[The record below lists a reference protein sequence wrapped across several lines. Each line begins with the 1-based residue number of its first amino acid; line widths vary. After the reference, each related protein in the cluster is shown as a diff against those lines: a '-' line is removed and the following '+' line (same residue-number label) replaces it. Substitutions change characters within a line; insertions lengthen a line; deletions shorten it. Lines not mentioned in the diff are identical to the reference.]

1 MVKLSVKKDMKTEQ
15 CRPTT
20 AFSVLAQKTHKTD
33 KINYFPFTSL
43 ESCSVVRMQ
52 QLFPQTTTKKKSC
65 IKPIHKYNKCTCL
78 LIYSFDSYDKLN
90 VFAFAVL
97 CKSLEPHIISIYS
110 PSRETVF

>member
-43 ESCSVVRMQ
+43 ESVAVWLECNSFPPKL
-52 QLFPQTTTKKKSC
+52 QLRKKLYKTNPQ
-65 IKPIHKYNKCTCL
+65 
-78 LIYSFDSYDKLN
+78 
-90 VFAFAVL
+90 V
-97 CKSLEPHIISIYS
+97 
-110 PSRETVF
+110 

>member
-43 ESCSVVRMQ
+43 ESVAVWLECNS
-52 QLFPQTTTKKKSC
+52 FSPQTATKKK
-65 IKPIHKYNKCTCL
+65 
-78 LIYSFDSYDKLN
+78 
-90 VFAFAVL
+90 VV
-97 CKSLEPHIISIYS
+97 
-110 PSRETVF
+110 

>member
-43 ESCSVVRMQ
+43 ESVAVCLECNS
-52 QLFPQTTTKKKSC
+52 FSPQTTTKKK
-65 IKPIHKYNKCTCL
+65 
-78 LIYSFDSYDKLN
+78 
-90 VFAFAVL
+90 VV
-97 CKSLEPHIISIYS
+97 
-110 PSRETVF
+110 

>member
-43 ESCSVVRMQ
+43 ESVAVWFECNS
-52 QLFPQTTTKKKSC
+52 FSPQTTTKKK
-65 IKPIHKYNKCTCL
+65 
-78 LIYSFDSYDKLN
+78 
-90 VFAFAVL
+90 VV
-97 CKSLEPHIISIYS
+97 
-110 PSRETVF
+110 